1 MANRPHIKKLAKDL
15 INSVNEAKGGTEQLR
30 ELIYEIEFR
39 RKARAKLSPILEH
52 K

>member
-1 MANRPHIKKLAKDL
+1 MADRPHIKKLAKDL
-15 INSVNEAKGGTEQLR
+15 INSVNEAKGDTEQLR